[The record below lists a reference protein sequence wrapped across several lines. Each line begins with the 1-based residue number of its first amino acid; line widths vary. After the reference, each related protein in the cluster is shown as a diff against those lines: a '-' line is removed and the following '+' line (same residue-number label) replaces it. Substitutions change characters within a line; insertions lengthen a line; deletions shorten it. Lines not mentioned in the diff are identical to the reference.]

1 MVKWCF
7 PFQYIIY
14 FLILIFHLMFRIA
27 MHYVIQNRS
36 LRFGEIF
43 YDEELKLCRTCRWH
57 THTHTHKHPHIYSS
71 TRTQDH
77 VITDLLTVISAT
89 SAFSTVGK
97 QMLSDNR
104 QLSNTAT
111 VRGHTHGPIRTP
123 PSFRCCLNDT
133 GYHVKGHLTHTVYK
147 HAWDLFHHS
156 S

>member
-1 MVKWCF
+1 MVLSIPVHNIFLNFDF
-7 PFQYIIY
+7 PFDVQNSNALCHTEQI
-14 FLILIFHLMFRIA
+14 FEVWWDILRW
-27 MHYVIQNRS
+27 
-36 LRFGEIF
+36 
-43 YDEELKLCRTCRWH
+43 RTQVMQDMPLAH
-57 THTHTHKHPHIYSS
+57 THPHIYSS